1 MSQMKYP
8 DAIRNIFD
16 HGKIMCDKQI
26 RGSCL
31 LLDILHQVNDLCLN
45 GNVQRRDTL
54 ICNDQFR
61 VHDQRSRNSDTLS
74 LSTGKLMRITARML
88 RRKSNLCQNIFDLFL
103 TLRACLV
110 HVMDI

>member
-1 MSQMKYP
+1 MKYP

-74 LSTGKLMRITARML
+74 LSTGKLMRITARMF
-88 RRKSNLCQNIFDLFL
+88 RRKSNFCQDVFDLFL
-103 TLRACLV
+103 TLCACLV
-110 HVMDI
+110 HMMDI